1 MIYRLLKLLIGIGIK
16 LYYKEIH
23 IKNFKGLNHDGPK
36 ILIANHPNTLMD
48 AWILGQISKKP
59 VHFMSKGTFFNS
71 PLKSRFLRSLGIIPI
86 NRATEK
92 KTHGVDNSNSF
103 DACYKV
109 LEEGKTLVIF
119 PEGNSYPER
128 VLRELKT
135 GTARI
140 ALEAEHRNSGKLNLQ
155 VIPVGLIYTDAAKFR
170 SSVVANV
177 GKGIEPAHFLKEY
190 TADSKSASKK
200 LTEEFKDAMEELLV
214 GSTSVDTEK
223 LVDGITQLLSSKYT
237 KEEEK
242 GVKKELV
249 KIRDTYQKI
258 NDIMISNPRKM
269 LDITMLYTQ
278 IKLQLKQSEIKS
290 DFLDRDYRRI
300 RFLGQMFLSSLFI
313 IIAFPF
319 FLFGIIHNILPFQII
334 DRIIPRIVKEIEY
347 YAPVA
352 VLMGLVAYPLN
363 YFGFVVLVDSF
374 FPLTLWIKVLY
385 FFSMPVFGLF
395 AYYFYQ
401 YLQHISLK
409 AHFMYM
415 MKNDK
420 DRVKAIRHSKEDL
433 REMIFGED

>member
-1 MIYRLLKLLIGIGIK
+1 M
-16 LYYKEIH
+16 
-23 IKNFKGLNHDGPK
+23 
-36 ILIANHPNTLMD
+36 
-48 AWILGQISKKP
+48 
-59 VHFMSKGTFFNS
+59 
-71 PLKSRFLRSLGIIPI
+71 
-86 NRATEK
+86 
-92 KTHGVDNSNSF
+92 
-103 DACYKV
+103 
-109 LEEGKTLVIF
+109 
-119 PEGNSYPER
+119 
-128 VLRELKT
+128 
-135 GTARI
+135 
-140 ALEAEHRNSGKLNLQ
+140 EA
-155 VIPVGLIYTDAAKFR
+155 
-170 SSVVANV
+170 
-177 GKGIEPAHFLKEY
+177 
-190 TADSKSASKK
+190 
-200 LTEEFKDAMEELLV
+200 LLV

-223 LVDGITQLLSSKYT
+223 LVDGITKLLSSKYS

-249 KIRDTYQKI
+249 QIRDTYQKV

-278 IKLQLKQSEIKS
+278 IKLQLKQSEIKP

-300 RFLGQMFLSSLFI
+300 RFLGQMFLSFLFI

-334 DRIIPRIVKEIEY
+334 DRIIPKIVKEIEY

-363 YFGFVVLVDSF
+363 YFGFVLLTDHF
-374 FPLTLWIKVLY
+374 FPLTFWVKVFY

-401 YLQHISLK
+401 YLTHISLK

-420 DRVKAIRHSKEDL
+420 DRIKSIRHSKEDL
-433 REMIFGED
+433 REMIFGEE